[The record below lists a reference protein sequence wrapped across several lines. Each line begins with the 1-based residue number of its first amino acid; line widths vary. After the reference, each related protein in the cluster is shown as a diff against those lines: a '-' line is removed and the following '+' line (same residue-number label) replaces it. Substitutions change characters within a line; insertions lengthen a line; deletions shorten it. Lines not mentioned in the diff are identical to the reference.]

1 MAFWDRISQVP
12 WQSFAALVNTAR
24 DIRVHVDQKLQERT
38 SWLTQQHTEHQQLRT
53 ARAQAQQQMA
63 AYKNFNLFRGMDP
76 EERSR
81 QVDQISAQM
90 PGWFQVQHARPWV
103 RVATA
108 PFRVCWHALR
118 GSGQAALALHRTA
131 GSNNTLIF
139 LAMLYHILI
148 FLTDP
153 TLLARL
159 YLNIAMI
166 ILVFIFVFDP
176 SERNGDTYRT
186 LFVLIGIFEL
196 LVPYLANNVAVI
208 QDIDFVRLYI
218 ANSLILWTWIYYAVF
233 GRGRDITSGLTRWW
247 RIFIVIFWLGVAIF
261 SLGTSVADFS
271 DVELDTAGTEQWFAA
286 KQIYSKS
293 KEGWSMLINGV
304 VGSFENIQGI
314 FSSRL
319 KQALGAEYY
328 YGVVEENEKE
338 PLGVSLENI
347 KASQLSFE
355 EDEPIAVF
363 TTLKARTLDDTIKV
377 NVSCF
382 AGKEEAKK
390 PGEIYPDDLFE
401 IFNLQEEELDCRFER
416 LPVGT
421 NTITFTADF
430 NFETIGYLKRYFADR
445 DAIAA
450 ATRQNIDL
458 LDQYQVLD
466 QNPIAHY
473 TNGPVMVAMGPDQ
486 ALIGVSET
494 YTVKPR
500 LALTID
506 SYWEGMIQRLNEV
519 VLIMPAELSLDT
531 PTCTDSDWTSYTVAH
546 CVASET
552 EYESSVYRQ
561 CQGDAECIEDV
572 CTEQLEN
579 YHAYTLSVANKS
591 EYKDIEDFITIS
603 CRLNV
608 DDVAGLLGDT
618 PIATHYFYVK
628 TRYDYQISDDTGVTV
643 KEVEEPVAIAGEQ
656 KTKTTKVPMF
666 SISNADRAMQ
676 YIFYNYYLQL
686 ADAETKFGTPV
697 CLQAG
702 IIAQTSRAD
711 PDYYENGRKGLMGVT
726 DALATAVEAHADV
739 GTSYNPYDAATS
751 IALGNSYL
759 QKLNGTT
766 NDNFGNETVKAYYSM
781 LYIQNEKETDQISA
795 ADLPR
800 FATLVQSYV
809 DTCEKLGLK
818 NTPIQE
824 EANEDSALQEK
835 SVSYSN
841 TTSTLVNF
849 GLSGKAVTLDIS
861 DGATSVAL
869 NYAGIGFDMITGYFG
884 KNSSQW
890 ESFDDDKLIQ
900 LFFDADK
907 KELRYRF
914 FEDFVKNIDLQEDK
928 VTELLDGILYVEYT
942 GSDLGGGAVE
952 ISIANDPTDSSKRTE
967 ICSVEW
973 YEYLAYATCEEDD
986 LPGLVL
992 RNINTDEKTFVEGFA
1007 NIQIDWSNVWQ
1018 LEAMSS

>member
-1 MAFWDRISQVP
+1 MGFWDRVREVP
-12 WQSFAALVNTAR
+12 WRSFAAVVNTAR
-24 DIRVHVDQKLQERT
+24 DLRVHVDQKVQERT
-38 SWLTQQHTEHQQLRT
+38 SWLVQQQAEHQQLRV
-53 ARAQAQQQMA
+53 AREQAQQQKA
-63 AYKNFNLFRGMDP
+63 AYKNFALFRGMTP
-76 EERSR
+76 EQRSR

-103 RVATA
+103 RFATA

-139 LAMLYHILI
+139 LAIVYHLLI

-153 TLLARL
+153 ALLTRL
-159 YLNIAMI
+159 WLNIAMI
-166 ILVFIFVFDP
+166 LLVILLIFDP
-176 SERNGDTYRT
+176 SERNGDTYRS
-186 LFVLIGIFEL
+186 LFILVFLFEIFI
-196 LVPYLANNVAVI
+196 PYLTNTISVL
-208 QDIDFVRLYI
+208 QELDFVRLYI
-218 ANSLILWTWIYYAVF
+218 ANSFLIWTWLYYAVF
-233 GRGRDITSGLTRWW
+233 GRGKNITTGPTRWW
-247 RIFIVIFWLGVAIF
+247 RIFIVIFWLGVALSF
-261 SLGTSVADFS
+261 VGTSLVDFS
-271 DVELDTAGTEQWFAA
+271 DVELDTAGTQQWFAA

-293 KEGWSMLINGV
+293 KEGWSMLIDGV
-304 VGSFENIQGI
+304 VGGLENIQGI

-338 PLGVSLENI
+338 QLGVYLEDI

-355 EDEPIAVF
+355 EDEPVAAF
-363 TTLKARTLDDTIKV
+363 ATLKARTLDDAINV

-382 AGKEEAKK
+382 VGKKEAKK
-390 PGEIYPDDLFE
+390 PGTIYPDDLFE

-421 NTITFTADF
+421 NTVTFTADF

-450 ATRQNIDL
+450 ATRQDIDL
-458 LDQYQVLD
+458 LDQYQILD

-486 ALIGVSET
+486 ALIGVSES

-506 SYWEGMIQRLNEV
+506 STWDGMLKELKEV
-519 VLIMPAELSLDT
+519 VLIMPEELSLDSS
-531 PTCTDSDWTSYTVAH
+531 TCTDSDWTNYTVAD

-552 EYESSVYRQ
+552 AYSSSIYRQ
-561 CQGDAECIEDV
+561 CQEDASCIEDV
-572 CTEQLEN
+572 CREQLEN
-579 YHAYTLSVANKS
+579 YHAYTLSVAKKS

-628 TRYDYQISDDTGVTV
+628 TRYDYQISDDTAVTV
-643 KEVEEPVAIAGEQ
+643 KEVEGPSTIAGEE
-656 KTKTTKVPMF
+656 KTKTTKVPVF
-666 SISNADRAMQ
+666 STSNADRAMQ
-676 YIFYNYYLQL
+676 YIFYNYYEQL
-686 ADAETKFGTPV
+686 AAAEEKFGTPM

-702 IIAQTSRAD
+702 IIAQISHAN

-726 DALATAVEAHADV
+726 DALAAAVVDSAGV

-751 IALGNSYL
+751 ITLGNAYL
-759 QKLNGTT
+759 KALNETT
-766 NDNFGNETVKAYYSM
+766 KDTFGNETVKAYYSM
-781 LYIQNEKETDQISA
+781 LYVQNEKETDQISA

-800 FATLVQSYV
+800 FAILVQSYV

-818 NTPIQE
+818 NVALQE
-824 EANEDSALQEK
+824 EANKENALQEK
-835 SVSYSN
+835 SVSYPHA
-841 TTSTLVNF
+841 TSTLVNL
-849 GLSGKAVTLDIS
+849 GLPGKAVTLDIS

-869 NYAGIGFDMITGYFG
+869 NYAGIGLDMITGYFG

-890 ESFDDDKLIQ
+890 ESFDEDKLIQ

-914 FEDFVKNIDLQEDK
+914 FDDFVKNIDLQEDK
-928 VTELLDGILYVEYT
+928 VIELLDAVLYVEYT
-942 GSDLGGGAVE
+942 GSAVE
-952 ISIANDPTDSSKRTE
+952 FSLANDPNDSSKQTE
-967 ICSVEW
+967 LCSIEW
-973 YEYLAYATCEEDD
+973 YEYMAYATCEEDG
-986 LPGLVL
+986 LPGLII
-992 RNINTDEKTFVEGFA
+992 RNINTDEKTFVEGFT
-1007 NIQIDWSNVWQ
+1007 NIQIDWSNVRQ
-1018 LEAMSS
+1018 LEALS